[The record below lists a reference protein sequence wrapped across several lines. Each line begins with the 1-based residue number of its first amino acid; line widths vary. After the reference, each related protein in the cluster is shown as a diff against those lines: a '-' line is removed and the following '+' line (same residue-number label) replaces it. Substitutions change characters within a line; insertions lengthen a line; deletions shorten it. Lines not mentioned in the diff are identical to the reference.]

1 MQLRDYQQNM
11 KDRLYDAWT
20 KVSSVMLQMPT
31 GTVKTHLM
39 AAVIREN
46 MEVGVLVVAH
56 GTELIE
62 QISKTLDKFEV
73 PHGIINRKTDHA
85 VAKTYRLLW
94 EKWPEAKFLGLT
106 ATPCRMNNTGFT
118 DLFDTLLESWHI
130 QDFID
135 KGWLADFEYV
145 SVTPDNWMVER
156 IKGLKKRGVDGDY
169 QTKEMATVMD
179 TEASIEHLYQS
190 YQQYAK
196 GKKGIVYAISREH
209 A

>member
-31 GTVKTHLM
+31 GTGKTHLM

-56 GTELIE
+56 RIELIE
-62 QISKTLDKFEV
+62 QISKTLDMFEV
-73 PHGIINRKTDHA
+73 PHGIINRKTVDINRVTEQNRVVVASIQTLSGRINQVEFKTGIIVVDEAHHA

-145 SVTPDNWMVER
+145 SVTPDNWMV
-156 IKGLKKRGVDGDY
+156 
-169 QTKEMATVMD
+169 ATRQRKW
-179 TEASIEHLYQS
+179 LL
-190 YQQYAK
+190 
-196 GKKGIVYAISREH
+196 
-209 A
+209 